1 MEYVTRINLKTDT
14 NERQKLVD
22 YCLAN
27 EKEQYVVIGWSC
39 IYDSGTRK
47 FKEYKDFYN
56 AVENDIRNHN
66 EHKKLNEPKRRINSA
81 LNLFGNVNENDL
93 FWARDLDGFYW
104 ICRAKGKAEPKCI
117 EKLDI
122 GAVVPVEAYKVG
134 LEVPGILKASFNRP
148 RGGIVHKIKDDI
160 FINYSKYVYNKISN
174 TKIYKDIAYGNGNII
189 DTLPDFELE
198 ELVISYIQI
207 KDNYYLISNSIAN
220 KSTTIKIECEF
231 ISRDKNNI
239 RKAVVQVKGGNAQI
253 DASDYKE
260 YIKQGYSVYL
270 YAGGGVQ
277 SATDDYIVITK
288 EQLKEFYFEYK
299 DILPDDIT
307 KWENLFN

>member
-1 MEYVTRINLKTDT
+1 MEYVTRINLKTAT

-22 YCLAN
+22 YCLGN
-27 EKEQYVVIGWSC
+27 EKEQYVAIGWSY
-39 IYDSGTRK
+39 IYDSGK
-47 FKEYKDFYN
+47 KSFKDYKEFWY
-56 AVENDIRNHN
+56 AVEEDIKSR
-66 EHKKLNEPKRRINSA
+66 RGRINPA
-81 LNLFGNVNENDL
+81 LNLFWNVKENDL
-93 FWARDLDGFYW
+93 FWTRDLDGVYW
-104 ICRAKGKAEPKCI
+104 ICRARGEAESKCFD
-117 EKLDI
+117 ELDI

-160 FINYSKYVYNKISN
+160 FINYSKYVYNNISN
-174 TKIYKDIAYGNGNII
+174 TEIYKNIAYGNGNVI

-277 SATDDYIVITK
+277 SVTDDYIVITK

-307 KWENLFN
+307 KWENLFD

>member
-1 MEYVTRINLKTDT
+1 MEYVTRINLKTAT

-22 YCLAN
+22 YCLGN
-27 EKEQYVVIGWSC
+27 EKEQYVAIGWSY
-39 IYDSGTRK
+39 IYDSGK
-47 FKEYKDFYN
+47 KSFKDYKEFWY
-56 AVENDIRNHN
+56 AVEENIKSR
-66 EHKKLNEPKRRINSA
+66 RGRINPA
-81 LNLFGNVNENDL
+81 LNLFWNVKENDL
-93 FWARDLDGFYW
+93 FWTRDLDGVYW
-104 ICRAKGKAEPKCI
+104 ICRARGEAESKCFD
-117 EKLDI
+117 ELDI

-174 TKIYKDIAYGNGNII
+174 TEIYKDIAYGNGNII

-270 YAGGGVQ
+270 YAGGGVY
-277 SATDDYIVITK
+277 SVTDDYIVITK

>member
-22 YCLAN
+22 YCLGN
-27 EKEQYVVIGWSC
+27 EKEQYVAIGWSY
-39 IYDSGTRK
+39 IYDSGK
-47 FKEYKDFYN
+47 KSFKDYKEFWY
-56 AVENDIRNHN
+56 AVEEDIKSR
-66 EHKKLNEPKRRINSA
+66 RGRINPA
-81 LNLFGNVNENDL
+81 LNLFWNVKENDL
-93 FWARDLDGFYW
+93 FWTRDLDGVYW
-104 ICRAKGKAEPKCI
+104 ICRARGGAESKCFD
-117 EKLDI
+117 ELDI

-174 TKIYKDIAYGNGNII
+174 TEIYKDIAYGNGNII

-277 SATDDYIVITK
+277 SVTNDYIVITK